1 VFYNTER
8 ISNRRKKQMR
18 GLYFLLPVLFTILI
32 SFMVV
37 RAAAIALMMTGMD
50 RNRAV
55 FQALSAFTGT
65 GFTTR
70 EAERVIN
77 NPMRRKIISW
87 LMILGNA
94 GFITVIVTSTSSLV
108 TSKGYS
114 LPLDIMLLILGLI
127 LIYKLASS
135 QGFVRRWERFIENKL
150 TKSPAFEEDAVED
163 LLHLIEGY
171 GLVRAIIRKDSPLIG
186 TTIQGCQA
194 CGEKIQVLGIER
206 GNRWIPIPGPQEK
219 LEEGDR
225 VVVYGQHDELREL
238 FKEERTNVSFT

>member
-1 VFYNTER
+1 M
-8 ISNRRKKQMR
+8 S
-18 GLYFLLPVLFTILI
+18 GLYFLFPIYITIFI
-32 SFMVV
+32 SFLVV
-37 RAAAIALMMTGMD
+37 RASAIALMMTGMD
-50 RNRAV
+50 RKRAI
-55 FQALSAFTGT
+55 FQALSSFTGT

-77 NPMRRKIISW
+77 HPIRRKIISW

-94 GFITVIVTSTSSLV
+94 GFVTVIVTTTTSLV

-114 LPLDIMLLILGLI
+114 LPLDIILLLTGIF
-127 LIYKLASS
+127 LIYKLVSS
-135 QGFVRRWERFIENKL
+135 QGFVRRWERFIEKKL

-171 GLVRAIIRKDSPLIG
+171 GLVRAIIKQDSPLIG

-194 CGEKIQVLGIER
+194 CGEKMQVLGIER
-206 GNRWIPIPGPQEK
+206 GKRWIPIPGPEEK

-225 VVVYGQHDELREL
+225 VVVYGQHDELRDL
-238 FKEERTNVSFT
+238 FREE